1 MKRAVTVLSSGL
13 DSSVALAMTLEQ
25 GWSVPLAL
33 TFDYGQRA
41 AEREVGHAAKIAAHF
56 GIHHRA
62 IHLPWFKEFAR
73 AGSLVHRA
81 EHLPYPETKDLS
93 DLEYGKT
100 SAKAVWVP
108 NRNGIFLE
116 IAAGFAE
123 NLEAD
128 AIIVGFNKEEATTF
142 PDNSL
147 AYVEALNEALQFSTA
162 NGVRVHSPT
171 VNLDKTA
178 IVAEAKRLKFPL
190 PLVWSCYEN
199 GERMCRKCESCKRL
213 ERALFANGV
222 EPHAFF

>member
-56 GIHHRA
+56 GIPHRA
-62 IHLPWFKEFAR
+62 IHLPWFKDFGR

-81 EHLPYPETKDLS
+81 EHLPYPERADLS
-93 DLEYGKT
+93 DLAYGKT

-108 NRNGIFLE
+108 NRNGVFLE

-123 NLEAD
+123 NLEAE
-128 AIIVGFNKEEATTF
+128 AIIVGFNKEEAITF

-147 AYVEALNEALQFSTA
+147 AYVESLNHAFTYSTA
-162 NGVRVHSPT
+162 NHVQVHSPT
-171 VNLDKTA
+171 VEMDKTE
-178 IVAEAKRLKFPL
+178 IVAEANRLGFPL
-190 PLVWSCYEN
+190 SLVWSCYEN
-199 GERMCRKCESCKRL
+199 GHRMCRKCESCKRL
-213 ERALFANGV
+213 ERALDANGM
-222 EPHAFF
+222 ESHAFF